1 MQNKILDIL
10 INADDYIS
18 GQEISKRLGVS
29 RQAIWKAVNA
39 LKEKDYVIDSVT
51 NKGYRLVSSPPYLN
65 ERAIKSNLNTKII
78 GSEVIV
84 LETTTSTNDYL
95 KKLGSSG
102 CKNGTVV
109 AAREQVSGKGRLGR
123 QWQAK
128 KDECIAFSFL
138 LRPNIAPSEVA
149 AITPLAGL
157 AVCKAIRKFTGIDCK
172 LKWPNDII
180 VGRKKLVGILTEM
193 SAEFD
198 GVEYIVTGIGINAGA
213 KEFPEEI
220 SKKATSL
227 MLETGVAIDKNK
239 LLACVLEQIENDF
252 MSNNLTLSENAL
264 EEYKDLCATIGRN
277 VTFFRGSKQ
286 LGGIAVGV
294 DKKGELKVMQND
306 GTVCLVNSG
315 EVTVQG
321 IY

>member
-51 NKGYRLVSSPPYLN
+51 NKGYRLVSSPYLN

-95 KKLGSSG
+95 KKLGSNG

-109 AAREQVSGKGRLGR
+109 AAREQSSGKGRLGR

-180 VGRKKLVGILTEM
+180 VGRKSLW
-193 SAEFD
+193 EF
-198 GVEYIVTGIGINAGA
+198 
-213 KEFPEEI
+213 
-220 SKKATSL
+220 
-227 MLETGVAIDKNK
+227 
-239 LLACVLEQIENDF
+239 
-252 MSNNLTLSENAL
+252 
-264 EEYKDLCATIGRN
+264 
-277 VTFFRGSKQ
+277 
-286 LGGIAVGV
+286 
-294 DKKGELKVMQND
+294 
-306 GTVCLVNSG
+306 
-315 EVTVQG
+315 
-321 IY
+321 